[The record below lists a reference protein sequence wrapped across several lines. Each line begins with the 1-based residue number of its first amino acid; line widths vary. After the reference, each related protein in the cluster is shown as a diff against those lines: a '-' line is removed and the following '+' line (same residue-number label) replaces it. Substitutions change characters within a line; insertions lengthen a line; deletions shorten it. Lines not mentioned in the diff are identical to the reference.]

1 MPPDLDGLV
10 VTSVLGDVQAASLG
24 VTLPH
29 EHLLA
34 DATSQWAPPADAAG
48 PALLADR
55 VQPFTP
61 ALRGRV
67 QMDPF
72 GYRDAMRQQDLAAA
86 ESELRAF
93 AASGGSTVV
102 DLGNSGFGRD
112 AAGLAVLAKLTGV
125 NIIMGCGEYVSFGHN
140 PYVRHVGAEVVRDVM
155 LAELTEGVAR
165 TGVRAGVIG
174 EIGTGNSP
182 DEEELKVVRAAA
194 LAHRETGAPVNL
206 HRSIFPDP
214 LGGLTAVD
222 LALASGVDPGKL
234 IVSHCD
240 ERPEPE
246 FALAVAERGAWV
258 ELDTFGMEQWAV
270 SARRG
275 DGYPDRAMDRDRIAI
290 LRVLLDAGYRDQIL
304 LSHDMAMKPQL
315 SAYGGWGLT
324 HLTFNIE
331 PRLAAA
337 GIPEPDIAAMRVAN
351 PARALGRPARAAR

>member
-1 MPPDLDGLV
+1 MLPDLDGLTV
-10 VTSVLGDVQAASLG
+10 STVLGEVPAADLG
-24 VTLPH
+24 ITLPH

-34 DATSQWAPPADAAG
+34 DATSQWAPPAD
-48 PALLADR
+48 PADLADR
-55 VQPFTP
+55 VQPFST

-72 GYRDAMRQQDLAAA
+72 AYRDAMCQQDLAAA
-86 ESELRAF
+86 ETELRAF
-93 AASGGSTVV
+93 TASGGSTVV

-112 AAGLAVLAKLTGV
+112 PAGLAALAVLTGV
-125 NIIMGCGEYVSFGHN
+125 NIVMGCGEYVSFGHN
-140 PYVRHVGAEVVRDVM
+140 PYVRHVGPEAVRDVM
-155 LAELTEGVAR
+155 LTELIEGVAR

-174 EIGTGNSP
+174 EIGTGNPP
-182 DEEELKVVRAAA
+182 DDEELKVVRAAA
-194 LAHRETGAPVNL
+194 LAHAETGVAVNL

-222 LALASGVDPGKL
+222 LALDCGVDPGKL

-275 DGYPDRAMDRDRIAI
+275 DRYPDRALDRDRIAM
-290 LRVLLDAGYRDQIL
+290 LRILLDAGYRDQVL

-324 HLTFNIE
+324 HLSVNIE
-331 PRLAAA
+331 PRLLAA
-337 GIPEPDIAAMRVAN
+337 GIPAADIAAMRTAN
-351 PARALGRPARAAR
+351 PARALGRPTGSAR